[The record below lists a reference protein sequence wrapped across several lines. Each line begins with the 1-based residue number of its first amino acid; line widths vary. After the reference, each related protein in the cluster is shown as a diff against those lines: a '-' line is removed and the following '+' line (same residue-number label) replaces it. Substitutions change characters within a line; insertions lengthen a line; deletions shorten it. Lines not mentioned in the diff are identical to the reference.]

1 MGKTTPVKPGRAAVS
16 TSAETITSAELA
28 ARIADL
34 MLDKH
39 GSDIMV
45 MDLRGVTS
53 VTDYFILCS
62 CDSDVQVKAVVGHL
76 NDTLRAEGLRPLHI
90 EGLNQA
96 SWVIIDYVNV
106 VAHVFMGP
114 TREYYGLERL
124 WADAP
129 VTVVSDEAS

>member
-1 MGKTTPVKPGRAAVS
+1 MNTP
-16 TSAETITSAELA
+16 AETITSADLA

-39 GSDIMV
+39 GRDIMV
-45 MDLRGVTS
+45 MDLRDVTS
-53 VTDYFILCS
+53 VTDYFVLCS

-76 NDTLRAEGLRPLHI
+76 NDILRAEGIRPLHT
-90 EGLNQA
+90 EGQNHL

-106 VAHVFMGP
+106 VAHVFTGP

>member
-1 MGKTTPVKPGRAAVS
+1 MSTP
-16 TSAETITSAELA
+16 AETATPTDLA
-28 ARIADL
+28 TKVADL

-53 VTDYFILCS
+53 VTDYFVLCS

-76 NDTLRAEGLRPLHI
+76 NDTLRDEGLRPLHI
-90 EGLNQA
+90 EGQDQL
-96 SWVIIDYVNV
+96 SWVILDYVNV

-129 VTVVSDEAS
+129 VVVVSDEAS

>member
-1 MGKTTPVKPGRAAVS
+1 MNTP
-16 TSAETITSAELA
+16 AETITATDLA

-39 GSDIMV
+39 GRDIMV

-53 VTDYFILCS
+53 VTDYFVLCS

-76 NDTLRAEGLRPLHI
+76 NDILRAEGIRPLHT
-90 EGLNQA
+90 EGQNQL

>member
-1 MGKTTPVKPGRAAVS
+1 MSTP
-16 TSAETITSAELA
+16 AETATPTDLA
-28 ARIADL
+28 TKVADL

-53 VTDYFILCS
+53 VTDYFVLCS

-76 NDTLRAEGLRPLHI
+76 NDTLRDEGLRPLHI
-90 EGLNQA
+90 EGQDQL
-96 SWVIIDYVNV
+96 SWVILDYVNI
-106 VAHVFMGP
+106 VAHIFLP
-114 TREYYGLERL
+114 TTRDYYGLERL

-129 VTVVSDEAS
+129 ASELTD

>member
-1 MGKTTPVKPGRAAVS
+1 MSTP
-16 TSAETITSAELA
+16 AETATPTDLA
-28 ARIADL
+28 AKIADL

-39 GSDIMV
+39 GRDIMV
-45 MDLRGVTS
+45 LDLRGVTS
-53 VTDYFILCS
+53 VTDYFVLCS

-76 NDTLRAEGLRPLHI
+76 NDTLRGEGLRPLHI
-90 EGLNQA
+90 EGQDQL

-106 VAHVFMGP
+106 VAHVFTRP

-129 VTVVSDEAS
+129 VATVSDDDS